1 MREKP
6 MAAEQSFELL
16 RYFMDYCS
24 VECGLSENTLEAY
37 ERDVTD
43 FLESTDLQ
51 DLADLQA
58 LKASELVD
66 YVDECRSRGL
76 NTDSVWRRLVAVRMF
91 FRFLILESY
100 VESAPTE
107 AFQTPRA
114 WQKVPDTLSEQ
125 EVEALLEAPPTD
137 DRFGLRDR
145 AMIEMLYATGARA
158 SELGGL
164 DIGAVNFDYGFVRY
178 YGKRMKE
185 RLVPVGQKALEMLRR
200 YIEEARPLLV
210 EDDQQN
216 ALFLTRSG
224 RRMNR
229 KALWSRVRKWAT
241 QAGVSRSVHPHTLR
255 HSFATH
261 LLSGGADLRSVQQ
274 MLGHADISTTEIY
287 THVDRSRL
295 SSAVQRFHPRG

>member
-1 MREKP
+1 
-6 MAAEQSFELL
+6 
-16 RYFMDYCS
+16 MDYCS

-43 FLESTDLQ
+43 FLASTGLEKARELES
-51 DLADLQA
+51 
-58 LKASELVD
+58 LKASDLVD
-66 YVDECRSRGL
+66 YVDECRSNGL
-76 NTDSVWRRLVAVRMF
+76 NTDTVWRRLVAVRMF
-91 FRFLILESY
+91 FRFLLLEGY
-100 VESAPTE
+100 VENAPTE

-114 WQKVPDTLSEQ
+114 WQKVPDVLSQE
-125 EVEALLEAPPTD
+125 EVEALLDAPPLD

-158 SELGGL
+158 SELCGL

-185 RLVPVGQKALEMLRR
+185 RLVPVGQKALDLLRR
-200 YIEEARPLLV
+200 YMEEARPLL
-210 EDDQQN
+210 EKDDEQN
-216 ALFLTRSG
+216 AVFLTRSG
-224 RRMNR
+224 HRMSR
-229 KALWSRVRKWAT
+229 KALWARVKKWAKK
-241 QAGVSRSVHPHTLR
+241 AGVTRSVHPHTLR

-261 LLSGGADLRSVQQ
+261 LLSGGADLRSVQL

-295 SSAVQRFHPRG
+295 SSAVKRFHPRG

>member
-1 MREKP
+1 
-6 MAAEQSFELL
+6 MASEQSFDLL

-24 VECGLSENTLEAY
+24 VECGLSQNTLEAY
-37 ERDVTD
+37 ERDITD
-43 FLESTDLQ
+43 FLESKKLKNADDLES
-51 DLADLQA
+51 

-76 NTDSVWRRLVAVRMF
+76 KTDTVWRRLVAVRMF
-91 FRFLILESY
+91 FRFLVLEGY
-100 VESAPTE
+100 VENAPTE

-114 WQKVPDTLSEQ
+114 WQKVPDVLSEK
-125 EVEALLEAPPTD
+125 EVEALLDAPPAD

-158 SELGGL
+158 SELCGL
-164 DIGAVNFDYGFVRY
+164 DVGAVNFDYGFVRY

-185 RLVPVGQKALEMLRR
+185 RLVPVGQKALEVLGR
-200 YIEEARPLLV
+200 YVEEARPLLLKDK
-210 EDDQQN
+210 EQN
-216 ALFLTRSG
+216 ALFLMRSG
-224 RRMNR
+224 RRMSR
-229 KALWSRVRKWAT
+229 ETLWARVRKWARRT
-241 QAGVSRSVHPHTLR
+241 GITRSVHPHTLR

-261 LLSGGADLRSVQQ
+261 LLTGGADLRSVQL

-295 SSAVQRFHPRG
+295 SSAVKRFHPRG